1 MRNRYEYTITAGL
14 GLQAARDG
22 EICYNNMS
30 DMIDYLKTKTKEFI
44 KSLSDLRVVGQVFF
58 AIIVLLISW
67 SGVKAIQTNY
77 ELQKKIV
84 RLQQEVEI
92 SRLEN
97 ENLKLQNKYL
107 ETNAFLELAARRQ
120 FGKAAAGETVY
131 IVPKRVALAHVSQ
144 IGPAETKQASEKKPT
159 YQENLEAWS
168 SFFFRKSQN
177 KLLQD

>member
-1 MRNRYEYTITAGL
+1 MF
-14 GLQAARDG
+14 
-22 EICYNNMS
+22 
-30 DMIDYLKTKTKEFI
+30 DYIKTKIKEFI

-67 SGVKAIQTNY
+67 SGVKTIQTNY

-97 ENLKLQNKYL
+97 ENLKLQNKYY
-107 ETNAFLELAARRQ
+107 ETDAFLELAARRQ
-120 FGKAAAGETVY
+120 FGKAAPGETVY

-144 IGPAETKQASEKKPT
+144 TSAPTTKVASAKKPT

-168 SFFFRKSQN
+168 AFFFRKSQN